1 MIEIFQ
7 QFNQEIEEEKNFQ
20 QTIKTSIVQGKKIA
34 RQIRI
39 ILNDIHS
46 KNSDI
51 ESICKKVKEFYSP
64 LSLVFDSLYS
74 IIPSNKFFKYYAF
87 FKKFSSEIISYILL
101 VHFFETGDL
110 LTKEEIEKLL
120 LQPDTQECI
129 NKESNNIEEEKNEN
143 EELQKQLQIKEKVQI
158 SQTNKKTKRNF
169 QVYDYLIGIISMSTE
184 LSRYCINCVRS
195 QEFELPFKIG
205 EFLNNINSGLKLL
218 NFPNKQFNK
227 HLGSFNYSLKSVE
240 QVLYDLQKIQQFKE
254 ILLTQK

>member
-7 QFNQEIEEEKNFQ
+7 QFNQEIEEEKEFK
-20 QTIKTSIVQGKKIA
+20 QTIKTSIVKGKKIEQ
-34 RQIRI
+34 QIRI

-74 IIPSNKFFKYYAF
+74 IIPSNKFFKYYGF

-101 VHFFETGDL
+101 VHFFEAGDL

-120 LQPDTQECI
+120 LQPNTQECI

-143 EELQKQLQIKEKVQI
+143 EELQQQLQIKEKVQI
-158 SQTNKKTKRNF
+158 SQTKKKIKRNF
-169 QVYDYLIGIISMSTE
+169 QVYDYLIGIVLMSTE

-218 NFPNKQFNK
+218 NFPNKEFNK

-240 QVLYDLQKIQQFKE
+240 QVLYDLQKIRQFKE
-254 ILLTQK
+254 ILLTKK